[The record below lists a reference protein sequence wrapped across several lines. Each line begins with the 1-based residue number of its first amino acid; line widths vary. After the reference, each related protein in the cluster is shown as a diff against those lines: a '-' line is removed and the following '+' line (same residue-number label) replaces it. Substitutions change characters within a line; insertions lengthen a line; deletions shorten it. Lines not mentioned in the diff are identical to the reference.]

1 MEYQIILPEII
12 GDEWQNIGIDFG
24 PQMIT
29 GVIKGENIDKP
40 IINLKNYAIYL
51 ANNPKELEKIK
62 KKLILSVKN
71 SNTFNTK
78 LYTKNLEKAY
88 KLVQDRYYKKLT
100 TEDIYLN

>member
-51 ANNPKELEKIK
+51 DNRYLKNYKIIKEKNQTIIN
-62 KKLILSVKN
+62 ILV
-71 SNTFNTK
+71 
-78 LYTKNLEKAY
+78 
-88 KLVQDRYYKKLT
+88 
-100 TEDIYLN
+100 